1 MRIAGLDFETANFAF
16 GSICAAGCAV
26 LEDGAVVEKTEYLV
40 RPHRSLD
47 KMNGGCFA
55 VHGISW
61 YDLREAPEF
70 PAVWPVLRQMLL
82 SADVVV
88 AHNAAFDLN
97 HLKGAL
103 TLYGLPPVAF
113 PYVCSLAVSRN
124 RLPELPSHALD
135 AVAMH
140 LGHSFR
146 HHDALEDAIACA
158 EIVHRLGIPENFI
171 NRFEY
176 GLAPV

>member
-1 MRIAGLDFETANFAF
+1 MRLVGLDFETANFTF

-26 LEDGAVVEKTEYLV
+26 LEDGEVVEKTEYLV

-47 KMNGGCFA
+47 KMHGGCFA

-88 AHNAAFDLN
+88 AHNAAFDLR
-97 HLKGAL
+97 HLQAAL
-103 TLYGLPPVAF
+103 ALYHLSPVEF
-113 PYVCSLAVSRN
+113 TYVCSLEISRK
-124 RLPELPSHALD
+124 RLPELESHALD
-135 AVAMH
+135 AVAAH
-140 LGHSFR
+140 FGHTFQ

-158 EIVHRLGIPENFI
+158 MIVHRLGASENFLK
-171 NRFEY
+171 RFDS
-176 GLAPV
+176 GPAAV